1 MAGALEGP
9 DAGVDAARWAAAPPL
24 LAAPPRS
31 RRSPPTTPLCSRR
44 RRMDFPLTEAR
55 VAAALDAACDGASTD
70 ACAALL
76 APRRAALEGALLDG
90 GAAGFPSLLCAE
102 LLRLCSPH
110 KVAGGGEL

>member
-1 MAGALEGP
+1 VSAALSTACGAAGA
-9 DAGVDAARWAAAPPL
+9 DAQR
-24 LAAPPRS
+24 
-31 RRSPPTTPLCSRR
+31 T
-44 RRMDFPLTEAR
+44 
-55 VAAALDAACDGASTD
+55 

-110 KVAGGGEL
+110 EVAGGVEL